1 MTSEEIRSNI
11 KWWESKRWIYNVLV
25 GISGVV
31 ALMEVLPKSQYEW
44 TSADTLGI
52 IFWGIGANVLYTLG
66 TIVELFDWYYLKN
79 KLGIKR
85 LRLFFFISGTIVSCV
100 YTYTSVLAYFLWS
113 VW

>member
-11 KWWESKRWIYNVLV
+11 KWWESKRWLYNALV
-25 GISGVV
+25 GISGVM
-31 ALMEVLPKSQYEW
+31 AIIKVLPESQYEW

-66 TIVELFDWYYLKN
+66 TILELFDWYYLKN

-85 LRLFFFISGTIVSCV
+85 LRLFFFLSGDHSEL
-100 YTYTSVLAYFLWS
+100 YLYLS
-113 VW
+113 